1 MKENVDTSMLHD
13 AMVPRFWR
21 DDALP
26 FIEARAVHD
35 GRNVCYAKHTHEVFS
50 IGVITHGVCT
60 YINERLSERVG
71 VGSVVVINPGDVHAC
86 NPLGRE
92 AWSYRM
98 LYVDVPWLAELQHQL
113 GVSKAADFRVFSTA
127 LTTCGELYR
136 GLNQLHALLTS
147 DTADPLRK
155 HCALFTFFAETQ
167 RRLNPAPKSS
177 GEHNHKL
184 ARAAEYIRENCT
196 RALKLDEICA
206 AAELSASYLIRA
218 FKRCYG
224 MTPHMYL
231 INRRVDYCRSQ
242 LRRGRTIAEVAIEA
256 GFSDQAHL
264 QRVFRQFMAAT
275 PGQYRRRT

>member
-1 MKENVDTSMLHD
+1 MKENVDTSALHD

-21 DDALP
+21 DDAFP

-35 GRNVCYAKHTHEVFS
+35 GSNVCYAKHTHETFS
-50 IGVITHGVCT
+50 IGVITHGACT
-60 YINERLSERVG
+60 YINERLREPIG

-98 LYVDVPWLAELQHQL
+98 LYVDIPWLAKLQHEAGL
-113 GVSKAADFRVFSTA
+113 SKSADFRRFSTA
-127 LTTCGELYR
+127 LTSCGELYR
-136 GLNQLHALLTS
+136 GLNQLHTLLTAGKVDALRKQCALLTF
-147 DTADPLRK
+147 
-155 HCALFTFFAETQ
+155 FTELQ
-167 RRLNPAPKSS
+167 CRLNPAPES
-177 GEHNHKL
+177 GCEHNYKL

-196 RALKLDEICA
+196 RALKLDDICA

-231 INRRVDYCRSQ
+231 INRRVDYCRTQ

-256 GFSDQAHL
+256 GFCDQAHL

-275 PGQYRRRT
+275 PGQYRRGT

>member
-1 MKENVDTSMLHD
+1 MKENVDTSTLHD

-21 DDALP
+21 DDAFP

-35 GRNVCYAKHTHEVFS
+35 GSHVCYAKHTHETFS
-50 IGVITHGVCT
+50 IGVITHGACT
-60 YINERLSERVG
+60 YINERLREPIG

-92 AWSYRM
+92 PWSYRM
-98 LYVDVPWLAELQHQL
+98 LYVDVPWLAGLQHEL
-113 GVSKAADFRVFSTA
+113 GVSKSVDFRMFSTA
-127 LTTCGELYR
+127 LTACDDLYR
-136 GLNQLHALLTS
+136 GLNQLHTVLT
-147 DTADPLRK
+147 TGAADPLRK
-155 HCALFTFFAETQ
+155 QCALLTFFAELQ
-167 RRLNPAPKSS
+167 RRLNPVPESS
-177 GEHNHKL
+177 GEHNYKL

-231 INRRVDYCRSQ
+231 INRRIDYCRTQ
-242 LRRGRTIAEVAIEA
+242 LRRERTIAEVAIEA